1 MKKLFLF
8 KHLKKLGLKRG
19 DSALVYSNLS
29 SFGSLDKNLTK
40 NILNYL
46 INFLGTKGTL
56 FMPSYTFDHP
66 KNFIFNINKLHENYS
81 TGSLVK
87 YFFKN
92 KSFIRSFRLIHS
104 HIGIGKY
111 SHLLTK
117 KNNMN
122 SFGKNSD
129 FDLMTKKNFKCV
141 FLGCMPSQAA
151 TYFFHLEYI
160 NNVPYRKKIS
170 LEKRYYINKKS
181 KKIKIDY
188 FSNDKKSKYDLDKSF
203 IALKNEGARIKEADL
218 KFGKSFCI
226 NLKEFHKYGNR
237 LFKKDINFLIK

>member
-1 MKKLFLF
+1 MKKFFLF
-8 KHLKKLGLKRG
+8 KHLKKLGLKSG

-40 NILNYL
+40 KILNYL
-46 INFLGTKGTL
+46 INFLGKKGTL

-66 KNFIFNINKLHENYS
+66 KNFIFKINKLQENYS

-92 KSFIRSFRLIHS
+92 KNIKRSFRLIHS

-111 SHLLTK
+111 SDLLTK
-117 KNNMN
+117 TNNMN

-151 TYFFHLEYI
+151 TYFFHLECL
-160 NNVPYRKKIS
+160 NNVPYRKKIF
-170 LEKRYYINKKS
+170 LEKKYYKNRIS

-188 FSNDKKSKYDLDKSF
+188 FSNNKKKKYNLDKSF
-203 IALKNEGARIKEADL
+203 MSLKKEGAQIKEIDL

-226 NLKEFHKYGNR
+226 DLKEFHKYGNR